1 MRQNLIE
8 LMRGFDGNVRV
19 VKAHMTKRIKKLQ
32 LLIPTLEGR
41 KLSAAKKELRILQ
54 RKRTL
59 LNGFPP
65 EANRKD
71 KVHNYRR
78 HPLSHS

>member
-8 LMRGFDGNVRV
+8 LMRGFDGNVQS
-19 VKAHMTKRIKKLQ
+19 VKQHMTKRIKKLQ
-32 LLIPTLEGR
+32 EIIPTLEGR
-41 KLSAAKKELRILQ
+41 KLASARKELKVLQ

-65 EANRKD
+65 TANRKD

-78 HPLSHS
+78 HPLSQS